1 MKIISTEFLVGA
13 VSAKQYPKEDLPE
26 FAFVGRSN
34 VGKSSLIKSLLNR
47 KKLVRISSS
56 PGKTR
61 EINFFNINE
70 TMMFADLPGYGFA
83 RVPPALQKKWKTMI
97 EEYLTQRKPLI
108 AIIFIVDIRRKTTEL
123 DLTLKEWLEE
133 LKRDYILVITKADK
147 ISVSERSKQVKQIKA
162 AFMGKNSLGFIVYS
176 SLKHT
181 GRKELWAQLQKLSR
195 EDKKALFPLQER
207 GVLCLHGSAFVIEPR
222 VLFSQYV
229 LGWNRH

>member
-83 RVPPALQKKWKTMI
+83 RVSPALQKKWKTMI

-108 AIIFIVDIRRKTTEL
+108 AIIFIVDVRRKPTEL

-133 LKRDYILVITKADK
+133 LDRDYILVITKADK
-147 ISVSERSKQVKQIKA
+147 ISASERSKQVKQIKA
-162 AFMGKNSLGFIVYS
+162 TFLGKNSLGFSVYS

-181 GRKELWAQLQKLSR
+181 GRKELWAQLQKLGR
-195 EDKKALFPLQER
+195 KDKKTLFPEEER
-207 GVLCLHGSAFVIEPR
+207 G
-222 VLFSQYV
+222 
-229 LGWNRH
+229 

>member
-13 VSAKQYPKEDLPE
+13 VSAKQYPKADLPE

-97 EEYLTQRKPLI
+97 EEYLTQREPLI
-108 AIIFIVDIRRKTTEL
+108 AIIFIVDVRRKPTEL
-123 DLTLKEWLEE
+123 DLILKEWLEE
-133 LKRDYILVITKADK
+133 LDRDYILVITKADK
-147 ISVSERSKQVKQIKA
+147 ISASERSKQVKKIKA
-162 AFMGKNSLGFIVYS
+162 TFMGKNALGFSVYS

-181 GRKELWAQLQKLSR
+181 GRKELWAQLQKLGR
-195 EDKKALFPLQER
+195 KDKKTLFPEEER
-207 GVLCLHGSAFVIEPR
+207 G
-222 VLFSQYV
+222 
-229 LGWNRH
+229 

>member
-70 TMMFADLPGYGFA
+70 TMMFADLPGYCFA
-83 RVPPALQKKWKTMI
+83 RVPPALQKKM
-97 EEYLTQRKPLI
+97 ENH
-108 AIIFIVDIRRKTTEL
+108 D
-123 DLTLKEWLEE
+123 
-133 LKRDYILVITKADK
+133 
-147 ISVSERSKQVKQIKA
+147 
-162 AFMGKNSLGFIVYS
+162 
-176 SLKHT
+176 
-181 GRKELWAQLQKLSR
+181 
-195 EDKKALFPLQER
+195 
-207 GVLCLHGSAFVIEPR
+207 
-222 VLFSQYV
+222 
-229 LGWNRH
+229 